1 MCYLEFPSHETKST
15 IHEDKKILYL
25 FICQLKHG
33 VGGGIRA
40 LVDMS
45 AENTIFLDGSP
56 ESLVTSNL
64 EYFKSVNAGVYKVD

>member
-1 MCYLEFPSHETKST
+1 M
-15 IHEDKKILYL
+15 
-25 FICQLKHG
+25 G
-33 VGGGIRA
+33 WGGGVRA